1 MSKVMRE
8 KDVAKGLLSIK
19 AVFFRPDEPF
29 TWASGIKSPVYCDN
43 RLTLTAPEVRTL
55 I

>member
-19 AVFFRPDEPF
+19 AVFFRPDGPF
-29 TWASGIKSPVYCDN
+29 TWAFPVITAL
-43 RLTLTAPEVRTL
+43 RLQLPRLEL
-55 I
+55 